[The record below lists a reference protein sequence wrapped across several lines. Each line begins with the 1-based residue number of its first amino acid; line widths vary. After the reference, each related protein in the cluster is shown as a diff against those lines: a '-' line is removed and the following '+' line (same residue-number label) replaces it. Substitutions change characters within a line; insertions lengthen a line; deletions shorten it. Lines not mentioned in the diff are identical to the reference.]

1 MLEST
6 ARIRSPGDCNLYRS
20 VCFCLSIFYPNYIL
34 TVKAAYGGEVSK
46 ADEFELRCASAN
58 YAMCQGSSRRVLG
71 SCSAIFPLVFLFSCL
86 SSDFLVFSSSLS
98 SSSSSS
104 LLVLPLLLLFVLIL
118 ILVRR
123 LLLVLFHERNGFLAA
138 TSLNFCE
145 EELIGHGS
153 RRHVMITQCDKGR
166 DYARRDKAVPAA
178 VCYRY
183 R

>member
-46 ADEFELRCASAN
+46 ADEFELRCASAD

-71 SCSAIFPLVFLFSCL
+71 SCSAVFPLVFIFSCL

-104 LLVLPLLLLFVLIL
+104 LLVLPLLLLFVLLIL

-123 LLLVLFHERNGFLAA
+123 LLLVLFYERNGFLAA
-138 TSLNFCE
+138 TSQFL
-145 EELIGHGS
+145 
-153 RRHVMITQCDKGR
+153 
-166 DYARRDKAVPAA
+166 
-178 VCYRY
+178 
-183 R
+183 